1 MSDQEA
7 DDMFGGAELS
17 DSDQSAPATPE
28 HNDGS
33 TGDNADTGA
42 AAAAAAA
49 AETETTAT
57 AGDAEAAEAAEEEE
71 EEPERVVLPRC
82 PDVVGAYQGLCTMRL
97 PRLVRTVAEPY
108 TRAGFVAAQKRAGG
122 SLADAEKELLAI
134 RWRRVN
140 GRTESNA
147 RLVRWSDGT
156 AQILVGTSRVLDVIP
171 RSGGTTL
178 HVGVRIAPSVTQ
190 DLGFPT
196 VGYLASVPR
205 DEMGRLR
212 RLAGAAA
219 AAAAAAASAAAGAGD
234 GADGADDDDDLGD
247 EGAEAAIIA
256 ECQSSS
262 SSSSDDDE
270 DDDAAGVL
278 DGADDD
284 GAAGGA
290 HARARRPRAAVTLVA
305 EALDAAGDAA
315 AQRQKSVA
323 EQGHELARALAAK
336 EQRLRRRT
344 GGVLEP
350 GDLADSDADDADSS
364 DDGRGAED
372 RAAARL
378 QRAKHQSL
386 HGRR

>member
-1 MSDQEA
+1 
-7 DDMFGGAELS
+7 MFGGAELS
-17 DSDQSAPATPE
+17 DSDQSAPATPPTPSPATPE
-28 HNDGS
+28 H
-33 TGDNADTGA
+33 TA
-42 AAAAAAA
+42 AAPAA
-49 AETETTAT
+49 AET
-57 AGDAEAAEAAEEEE
+57 AEE
-71 EEPERVVLPRC
+71 ERVVLPRC

-97 PRLVRTVAEPY
+97 PRVVRTVAEPY

-134 RWRRVN
+134 RWRRAN

-178 HVGVRIAPSVTQ
+178 HVGVKIAPSVTQ

-205 DEMGRLR
+205 DELARLR
-212 RLAGAAA
+212 RLAAAADADTAGAAT
-219 AAAAAAASAAAGAGD
+219 AASREGD
-234 GADGADDDDDLGD
+234 GDDNDDDDFSD

-262 SSSSDDDE
+262 SSSSSDDE
-270 DDDAAGVL
+270 DEDDAGEAGR
-278 DGADDD
+278 
-284 GAAGGA
+284 
-290 HARARRPRAAVTLVA
+290 ARARRPRAAVTLVA
-305 EALDAAGDAA
+305 EAMDAAGDAA
-315 AQRQKSVA
+315 ALRQKSVA

-350 GDLADSDADDADSS
+350 SDLAGS
-364 DDGRGAED
+364 DDDDDDDGSEGRGDED
-372 RAAARL
+372 RGAARL
-378 QRAKHQSL
+378 QRAKHQAL